1 MRKKIVCML
10 LAFAMIGQTT
20 VYADTTKEQEI
31 HSYDDLDASAYIY
44 ADMDSYYTI
53 SLPKVIKLDKSTKTS
68 DYAVNVKGGLAGN
81 EAIKVVPDSS
91 FMLSQNNKE
100 SVEATVEQEK
110 TTFTCKDIEDA
121 GDSGVSEAGKVSA
134 SGLTAGSWEGTFNF
148 NTEVIQQQVTDGVTL
163 TASNLA
169 DYVDAETGNAIATS
183 GNVVIPKRVKDE
195 KGRIYKVTAIGDP
208 DTDSGISIFGQDADK
223 VTSVTIP
230 DTVKE
235 IGIRAFYSCYYMKSV
250 NIPKSVTKIGKYAFA
265 WDSALSSFNISNTL
279 TDIGDG
285 AFAGTGLKSLYIP
298 KNVTKIGEIA
308 FQQCGSLTSV
318 EVDDENTVYDSRN
331 NCNAIIETKTNKLI
345 TASNNTVIPD
355 DVQIIGKHAF
365 DNKNNL
371 TTLIIPDSVE
381 VIEEYAFFGCRR
393 LTDIKLSSNLKEIQK
408 HAFNTCDK
416 LTSINIPDG
425 VTTIGD
431 NAFYYCYGLNS
442 INIPASVTEI
452 GTAVFGND
460 NGLTTISV
468 NKNNPKYDSR
478 SDCNAIIEKESNKL
492 IVGINTSII
501 PEGVTAIGDYAF
513 YYCSKITDINIPD
526 TVTTIG
532 NNAFDNCTNLKNITI
547 SDNLRSI
554 GNYAFYYC
562 SKITSFHLP
571 ANTIN
576 VGFEIFSYCSALSS
590 ITVDDDNPKYNSKN
604 NCNAIIEIASNKL
617 VAGCKNTIIP
627 DGVTC
632 IGESA
637 FTGCTGIDTIK
648 IPDSVVSIERK
659 AFDGCHLTLVTLPK
673 NLSEIGEEAFKYNNF
688 TSIKLPDGLI
698 KLNNSSFTNCSKLT
712 SIEIPDSVTEIGNN
726 VFTYCNS
733 LETVKLPSNLKI
745 ISNNAFS
752 SCRKISSIT
761 YKGTNYT
768 SKAALIAEL
777 RKNGVQVSKIL
788 LSSTAMED

>member
-1 MRKKIVCML
+1 MRKKIVCIL
-10 LAFAMIGQTT
+10 LALAMIGQTT
-20 VYADTTKEQEI
+20 VYADVTSSQEI
-31 HSYDDLDASAYIY
+31 HSYDDLNASAHIY
-44 ADMDSYYTI
+44 ADIDSYYTI

-91 FMLSQNNKE
+91 FMLSQSNKE

-121 GDSGVSEAGKVSA
+121 EDSGVSEAGKVSA
-134 SGLTAGSWEGTFNF
+134 PGLTAGSWEGTFNF
-148 NTEVIQQQVTDGVTL
+148 NTEVIQQQVSDGVTL
-163 TASNLA
+163 TAYNLA
-169 DYVDAETGNAIATS
+169 DYVDAETGKAIATS
-183 GNVVIPKRVKDE
+183 GDVVIPKRVKDE
-195 KGRIYKVTAIGDP
+195 KGRIHKVTAIGDL
-208 DTDSGISIFGQDADK
+208 DTDSGISIFGEDAYK

-235 IGIRAFYSCYYMKSV
+235 IGGSAFYSCYNMKSV

-265 WDSALSSFNISNTL
+265 WCSALSSFDISNTL

-285 AFAGTGLKSLYIP
+285 AFEGTNLKSLYIP
-298 KNVTKIGEIA
+298 KNVTKIGEKA

-355 DVQIIGKHAF
+355 DIQIIGKSAF
-365 DNKNNL
+365 DNKKNL
-371 TTLIIPDSVE
+371 TTLTIPDSVE
-381 VIEEYAFFGCRR
+381 VIEEYAFSGCMQ
-393 LTDIKLSSNLKEIQK
+393 LTNIKLSSNLKEINK
-408 HAFNTCDK
+408 YAFNACNK

-431 NAFYYCYGLNS
+431 EAFYSCYGLNS

-460 NGLTTISV
+460 NGLTTISLD
-468 NKNNPKYDSR
+468 KNNPKYDSR
-478 SDCNAIIEKESNKL
+478 GDCNAIIETESNKL
-492 IVGINTSII
+492 IAGINTSKI
-501 PEGVTAIGDYAF
+501 PDGVTAIDDYAF
-513 YYCSKITDINIPD
+513 YYCSNLTDINIPD
-526 TVTTIG
+526 TVT
-532 NNAFDNCTNLKNITI
+532 A
-547 SDNLRSI
+547 I

-562 SKITSFHLP
+562 TNLENITIPDNLSTIGNYAFIYCKKITSFHLP
-571 ANTIN
+571 AGTTN
-576 VGFEIFSYCSALSS
+576 VGSGIFTNCQGLSS
-590 ITVDDDNPKYNSKN
+590 ITVDNNNPKYNSKN
-604 NCNAIIEIASNKL
+604 NCNAIIETASNKL
-617 VAGCKNTIIP
+617 VAGCKNTVIP

-637 FTGCTGIDTIK
+637 FNGCTGIDTIK

-659 AFDGCHLTLVTLPK
+659 AFDSCHLTSVTLSK
-673 NLSEIGEEAFKYNNF
+673 NLSEIGEETLSFNNF
-688 TSIKLPDGLI
+688 TSIKLPDGLTKI
-698 KLNNSSFTNCSKLT
+698 NNSTFNCCQKLT

-726 VFTYCNS
+726 VFTFCNE
-733 LETVKLPSNLKI
+733 LTTVKLPSNLKTI
-745 ISNNAFS
+745 NNNAFS
-752 SCRKISSIT
+752 SCRKISSIS